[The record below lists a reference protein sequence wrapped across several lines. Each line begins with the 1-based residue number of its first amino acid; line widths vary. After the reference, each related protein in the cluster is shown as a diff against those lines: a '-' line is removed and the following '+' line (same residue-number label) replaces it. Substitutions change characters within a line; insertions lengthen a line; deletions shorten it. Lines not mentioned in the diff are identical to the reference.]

1 MTPNVHSFI
10 VHGLKSRAR
19 QEDRAMNQVIA
30 AFAFFLLL
38 AGQFSAIAA
47 ARHVR
52 GGRGSKAISG
62 APAFLAAVA
71 LIALQI
77 GPALAQSDYPSR
89 TVKIVVPVPP
99 GPAADAVP
107 RIVAE
112 KLSARWGKP
121 VIIEN
126 RPGAALN
133 LGADAVA
140 KAEPDGYTL
149 LAAPPDPLVV
159 AQHIFAKLGFDPT
172 AFVPVTVLVKFPML
186 LVAHPRVPATTL
198 SELIAYAKANPD
210 KLTFGTSG
218 KGSLPH
224 LIMEDLMQSAGI
236 RLVHVPYQGLGPAMR
251 DLLAGHIDVMFDSIG
266 NVLPQA
272 KVGKLKLLA
281 ATRNQRLAELPEVPA
296 ISDTFPTVSH
306 ELWIGVV
313 APPKTSPAI
322 AENLSKAISEVLSQP
337 DVAARLANFSLTPV
351 GGSPTEMAAF
361 MKRDSERMSR
371 IVKAAGLK
379 IE

>member
-1 MTPNVHSFI
+1 MH
-10 VHGLKSRAR
+10 
-19 QEDRAMNQVIA
+19 QVINA
-30 AFAFFLLL
+30 SAVFLLV
-38 AGQFSAIAA
+38 AGQFSAVVAA
-47 ARHVR
+47 GRVR
-52 GGRGSKAISG
+52 GGIGSKAISR
-62 APAFLAAVA
+62 ALALWAAVGLVA
-71 LIALQI
+71 PQS
-77 GPALAQSDYPSR
+77 GTALAQADYPSR

-107 RIVAE
+107 RIIAV

-149 LAAPPDPLVV
+149 LATPPDPLVV
-159 AQHIFAKLGFDPT
+159 ARHIFPKLSFDPM
-172 AFVPVTVLVKFPML
+172 AFVSVTVLVKFPMV
-186 LVAHPRVPATTL
+186 LVAHPRVPAATL

-218 KGSLPH
+218 KGSLPQ
-224 LIMEDLMQSAGI
+224 LIMEDFMQSAGI

-272 KVGKLKLLA
+272 KDGKLRLLA
-281 ATRNQRLAELPEVPA
+281 ITRSQRSPELPEVPA
-296 ISDTFPTVSH
+296 ISETFPNFSH
-306 ELWIGVV
+306 EPWFGMV
-313 APPKTSPAI
+313 APPKTSPEI
-322 AENLSKAISEVLSQP
+322 AENLSQAISEVLKQP

-351 GGSPTEMAAF
+351 GGSPAEMAAF

-371 IVKAAGLK
+371 IVNAAGLK